1 MTLPKFAIFCLRLHN
16 SAQVSVLIYALSKII
31 QNEISAINHWHV
43 SCMLTFKYVGIW
55 LAWVVTGVTN
65 VLLIPLIFTIPDPYE
80 K

>member
-31 QNEISAINHWHV
+31 QNEISAINHWNITWLLTFIHV
-43 SCMLTFKYVGIW
+43 SVC
-55 LAWVVTGVTN
+55 LAWVIIGVTN
-65 VLLIPLIFTIPDPYE
+65 IILIPLIFTIPEPYE